1 MFINSHFTAL
11 FFSAV
16 VDNILFFL
24 CGFFLVFK
32 LFGGGNRRRKA
43 VSWSLDSHIKRGE
56 INININIIA
65 ADWFC

>member
-32 LFGGGNRRRKA
+32 LFGGG
-43 VSWSLDSHIKRGE
+43 VTGGE
-56 INININIIA
+56 KLFPGLWIVT
-65 ADWFC
+65 FREVK

>member
-32 LFGGGNRRRKA
+32 LFGGVTGGEKLFPGLWI
-43 VSWSLDSHIKRGE
+43 VTLKRGE
-56 INININIIA
+56 ININIIA

>member
-11 FFSAV
+11 FFSAI

-32 LFGGGNRRRKA
+32 LFGGVTG
-43 VSWSLDSHIKRGE
+43 GE
-56 INININIIA
+56 KLFPGLWIVTLREVK
-65 ADWFC
+65 